1 MLDYGHLVLAT
12 GARNRL
18 LDIPNANLADVRYLR
33 ILDESEALRQRI
45 ASARHVVVIGAGFIG
60 LEFAATARAK
70 GLEVDVVEL
79 GTRVMARAVTAEISD
94 YFQERHTAAGI
105 RIHLGVQA
113 TSIESDGTNVTGV
126 SLSDGRHM
134 PADLV
139 VVGVGVL
146 PNVELAAEAGLPVAA
161 GIIVDEQLLT
171 SDPNISAIGDCALFA
186 SPRFGGSLRL
196 ESVQNATDH
205 ARCVAARLTGD
216 AKPYDGQPW
225 FWSDQGDDKLQI
237 AGLTTGYDRV
247 VVRGDRAQ
255 RVVLGLLLQ
264 GRPAGR
270 HRVRQSRRGP
280 RVRTQDS
287 WPEQVDHAG
296 TGGRSQFRSEGCAGL
311 RRLFGECRMQ
321 RARSGTLADAI
332 RSYRATVLHPGVRR
346 DDEGPP
352 QLPPPSASM
361 ARRPSAAR
369 RSTPRH
375 WRKQARRESVV
386 PPASCAATAPTKQSP
401 APVVSTALTVRPA
414 MISGLP
420 SIERKHA
427 ALAQRHADDFVL
439 AGLQR
444 SRCLDEAGIIVAV
457 AKFGLRQQAELG
469 FIEDQDI
476 DEIEQLARRIRS
488 PAPD

>member
-1 MLDYGHLVLAT
+1 MTQGTVLIAGAGHAGFQLAASLRQLGYGGRVCLINDEPHLPYQRPPLSKAYLKGEGRPDSLMFRPDKFYHDQNIELIGDRAVSIDRGARKLLLASGSSMEYGHLVLAT

-70 GLEVDVVEL
+70 GLEVDVIEL

-113 TSIESDGTNVTGV
+113 TSIESDGTNITGV
-126 SLSDGRHM
+126 SLSDGRHV

-146 PNVELAAEAGLPVAA
+146 PNVELAAAAGLPVAA
-161 GIIVDEQLLT
+161 GIIVDAQLLT
-171 SDPNISAIGDCALFA
+171 SDPAISAIGDCALFT

-216 AKPYDGQPW
+216 AKSYDGRPW

-255 RVVLGLLLQ
+255 RSFSAFCYRDGELVGVESVNRASDHVFGRKILGLD
-264 GRPAGR
+264 R
-270 HRVRQSRRGP
+270 SI
-280 RVRTQDS
+280 T
-287 WPEQVDHAG
+287 PEQA
-296 TGGRSQFRSEGCAGL
+296 
-311 RRLFGECRMQ
+311 
-321 RARSGTLADAI
+321 AD
-332 RSYRATVLHPGVRR
+332 
-346 DDEGPP
+346 
-352 QLPPPSASM
+352 
-361 ARRPSAAR
+361 
-369 RSTPRH
+369 
-375 WRKQARRESVV
+375 
-386 PPASCAATAPTKQSP
+386 
-401 APVVSTALTVRPA
+401 
-414 MISGLP
+414 
-420 SIERKHA
+420 
-427 ALAQRHADDFVL
+427 
-439 AGLQR
+439 
-444 SRCLDEAGIIVAV
+444 
-457 AKFGLRQQAELG
+457 LG
-469 FIEDQDI
+469 FD
-476 DEIEQLARRIRS
+476 LKA
-488 PAPD
+488 AVK